1 MRGRRR
7 RCRLPIK
14 RSREA
19 TIETL
24 ATKPVDGRILDVY
37 DGLPASERR
46 LADVVL
52 ACQGDLASYSASE
65 LAERAGVSKA
75 TTSRLFQRLGYARFT
90 DARREA
96 REGGAPWGSPLS
108 IETEHEIPNGP
119 GDFLSAHLARD
130 LRNLG
135 RTFESLRPEA
145 IEEAA
150 GLLAGAR
157 CVRVIGFRNSHAL
170 AHYAR
175 SVLTT
180 VKPDVRLAPGS
191 ALEVA
196 EDLAGLSAGDAVLA
210 IGLRR
215 RPQLFR
221 RLLALLHRRG
231 VPVVMVT
238 DPTASTATRYATV
251 VLRCHNWG
259 SSMFDSCASAIS
271 VLNLLCSRTAARLDD
286 DARDRLLVIEDIHRE
301 LDDLISGS
309 GSSTGSPRRA

>member
-1 MRGRRR
+1 M
-7 RCRLPIK
+7 
-14 RSREA
+14 
-19 TIETL
+19 IETL
-24 ATKPVDGRILDVY
+24 ATKPVEGRILDVY

-96 REGGAPWGSPLS
+96 RGAGVPWGSPLS
-108 IETEHEIPNGP
+108 IGATEARPVGS
-119 GDFLSAHLARD
+119 GDILSAHLTRD
-130 LRNLG
+130 VQNLG
-135 RTFESLRPEA
+135 RTFESLRPEVV
-145 IEEAA
+145 EAA
-150 GLLAGAR
+150 VGRLVVAR
-157 CVRVIGFRNSHAL
+157 CVWIIGFRNSHAL
-170 AHYAR
+170 AHYAH
-175 SVLTT
+175 SVLAT
-180 VKPDVRLAPGS
+180 VKPDVRLVPGS

-196 EDLAGLSAGDAVLA
+196 EDLAGLSDRDVVLA

-221 RLLALLHRRG
+221 RLLALIHRRG
-231 VPVVMVT
+231 VPIVMVT

-259 SSMFDSCASAIS
+259 SSMFDSYASAIS
-271 VLNLLCSRTAARLDD
+271 VLNLLCARTAAGLDTA
-286 DARDRLLVIEDIHRE
+286 ARDRLAVIEDIHCE
-301 LDDLISGS
+301 LDDLVSGS
-309 GSSTGSPRRA
+309 GGRPV

>member
-1 MRGRRR
+1 M
-7 RCRLPIK
+7 
-14 RSREA
+14 
-19 TIETL
+19 IETL
-24 ATKPVDGRILDVY
+24 ATKPVEGRILDVY

-96 REGGAPWGSPLS
+96 RGAGVPWGSPLS
-108 IETEHEIPNGP
+108 IGATEARPVGS
-119 GDFLSAHLARD
+119 GDILSAHLTRD
-130 LRNLG
+130 VQNLG
-135 RTFESLRPEA
+135 RTFESLRPEVV
-145 IEEAA
+145 EEAVGRLVA
-150 GLLAGAR
+150 AR
-157 CVRVIGFRNSHAL
+157 CVWIIGFRNSHAL
-170 AHYAR
+170 AHYAH
-175 SVLTT
+175 SVLAT
-180 VKPDVRLAPGS
+180 VKPDVRLVPGS

-196 EDLAGLSAGDAVLA
+196 EDLAGLSGRDAVLA

-221 RLLALLHRRG
+221 RLLALIHRRG
-231 VPVVMVT
+231 VPIVMVT

-259 SSMFDSCASAIS
+259 SSMFDSYASAIS
-271 VLNLLCSRTAARLDD
+271 VLNLLCARTAAGLDTA
-286 DARDRLLVIEDIHRE
+286 ARDRLAVIEDIHCE
-301 LDDLISGS
+301 LDDLVSGS
-309 GSSTGSPRRA
+309 GGRPV

>member
-1 MRGRRR
+1 M
-7 RCRLPIK
+7 
-14 RSREA
+14 S
-19 TIETL
+19 ETP
-24 ATKPVDGRILDVY
+24 ARKPVEDRILDIY

-46 LADVVL
+46 LADIVL

-96 REGGAPWGSPLS
+96 RGAGVPWGSPLS
-108 IETEHEIPNGP
+108 IDSENRGSIDP
-119 GDFLSAHLARD
+119 GNSLSAHLTRD
-130 LRNLG
+130 LQNLG
-135 RTFESLRPEA
+135 RTFESLRPET
-145 IEEAA
+145 IEQAV
-150 GLLAGAR
+150 GLLAEAR
-157 CVRVIGFRNSHAL
+157 SVRVVGFRNSHAL

-196 EDLAGLSAGDAVLA
+196 EDLAGLSAEAAVLA

-221 RLLALLHRRG
+221 RVLALLHQRG

-259 SSMFDSCASAIS
+259 SAMFDSYASAIS
-271 VLNLLCSRTAARLDD
+271 VLNLLCSRIAARLGPA
-286 DARDRLLVIEDIHRE
+286 ARDRLAVIEHIHRD
-301 LDDLISGS
+301 LDDLVSGS
-309 GSSTGSPRRA
+309 GDRGIPPA

>member
-1 MRGRRR
+1 M
-7 RCRLPIK
+7 
-14 RSREA
+14 
-19 TIETL
+19 IETL
-24 ATKPVDGRILDVY
+24 ATKPVEGRILDVY

-96 REGGAPWGSPLS
+96 RGAGVPWGSPLS
-108 IETEHEIPNGP
+108 IDAAPANPVGS
-119 GDFLSAHLARD
+119 GNFLSAHLTRD
-130 LRNLG
+130 IQNLG
-135 RTFESLRPEA
+135 RTFESLRPEVV
-145 IEEAA
+145 EEAV
-150 GLLAGAR
+150 GRLAAAR
-157 CVRVIGFRNSHAL
+157 GVWIIGFRNSHAL
-170 AHYAR
+170 AHYAH
-175 SVLTT
+175 SVLAT
-180 VKPDVRLAPGS
+180 VKPDVRLVPGS

-196 EDLAGLSAGDAVLA
+196 EDLAGLSGRDAVLA

-221 RLLALLHRRG
+221 RLLALIHRRG
-231 VPVVMVT
+231 VPIVMVT

-259 SSMFDSCASAIS
+259 SSMFDSYASAIS
-271 VLNLLCSRTAARLDD
+271 VLNLLCARTAARLDSA
-286 DARDRLLVIEDIHRE
+286 ARDRLAVIEDIHRE
-301 LDDLISGS
+301 LDDLVSGS
-309 GSSTGSPRRA
+309 GDRPI

>member
-1 MRGRRR
+1 M
-7 RCRLPIK
+7 
-14 RSREA
+14 
-19 TIETL
+19 IETL
-24 ATKPVDGRILDVY
+24 ATKPVESRILDVY

-96 REGGAPWGSPLS
+96 RGAGVPWGSPLS
-108 IETEHEIPNGP
+108 IGATEARPVGS
-119 GDFLSAHLARD
+119 GDILSAHLTRD
-130 LRNLG
+130 VQNLG
-135 RTFESLRPEA
+135 RTFESLRPEVV
-145 IEEAA
+145 EAA
-150 GLLAGAR
+150 VGRLVAAR
-157 CVRVIGFRNSHAL
+157 CVWIIGFRNSHAL
-170 AHYAR
+170 AHYAH
-175 SVLTT
+175 SVLAT
-180 VKPDVRLAPGS
+180 VKPDVRLVPGS

-196 EDLAGLSAGDAVLA
+196 EDLAGLSDRDVVLA

-221 RLLALLHRRG
+221 RLLALIHRRG
-231 VPVVMVT
+231 VPIVMVT

-259 SSMFDSCASAIS
+259 SSMFDSYASAIS
-271 VLNLLCSRTAARLDD
+271 VLNLLCARTAAGLDTA
-286 DARDRLLVIEDIHRE
+286 ARDRLAVIEDIHCE
-301 LDDLISGS
+301 LDDLVSGS
-309 GSSTGSPRRA
+309 GGRPV

>member
-1 MRGRRR
+1 M
-7 RCRLPIK
+7 
-14 RSREA
+14 
-19 TIETL
+19 IETL
-24 ATKPVDGRILDVY
+24 ATKPVESRILDVY

-96 REGGAPWGSPLS
+96 RGAGVPWGSPLS
-108 IETEHEIPNGP
+108 IGATEARPVGS
-119 GDFLSAHLARD
+119 GDILSAHLTRD
-130 LRNLG
+130 VQNLG
-135 RTFESLRPEA
+135 RTFESLRPEVV
-145 IEEAA
+145 EAA
-150 GLLAGAR
+150 VGRLVVAR
-157 CVRVIGFRNSHAL
+157 CVWIIGFRNSHAL
-170 AHYAR
+170 AHYAH
-175 SVLTT
+175 SVLAT
-180 VKPDVRLAPGS
+180 VKPDVRLVPGS

-196 EDLAGLSAGDAVLA
+196 EDLAGLSDRDVVLA

-221 RLLALLHRRG
+221 RLLALIHRRG
-231 VPVVMVT
+231 VPIVMVT

-259 SSMFDSCASAIS
+259 SSMFDSYASAIS
-271 VLNLLCSRTAARLDD
+271 VLNLLCARTAAGLDTA
-286 DARDRLLVIEDIHRE
+286 ARDRLAVIEDIHCE
-301 LDDLISGS
+301 LDDLVSGS
-309 GSSTGSPRRA
+309 GGRPV

>member
-1 MRGRRR
+1 M
-7 RCRLPIK
+7 
-14 RSREA
+14 
-19 TIETL
+19 IETP
-24 ATKPVDGRILDVY
+24 ARKPVESRILDVY
-37 DGLPASERR
+37 DGLPVSERR

-65 LAERAGVSKA
+65 LAEQAGVSKA

-90 DARREA
+90 DARRDA
-96 REGGAPWGSPLS
+96 RGAGVPWGSPLS
-108 IETEHEIPNGP
+108 IGSGDRSPLDP
-119 GDFLSAHLARD
+119 GDSLSAHLTRD
-130 LRNLG
+130 LQNLG

-145 IEEAA
+145 IEQAA

-157 CVRVIGFRNSHAL
+157 CVRVVGFRNSHAL

-196 EDLAGLSAGDAVLA
+196 EDLAGLSAEDAVLA

-221 RLLALLHRRG
+221 RVLALLHRRG
-231 VPVVMVT
+231 VPIVMVT
-238 DPTASTATRYATV
+238 DPTASTATRHATV

-259 SSMFDSCASAIS
+259 SSMFDSYASAIS
-271 VLNLLCSRTAARLDD
+271 VLNLLCSRTTARLGPA
-286 DARDRLLVIEDIHRE
+286 ARDRLAVIEDIHRE
-301 LDDLISGS
+301 LDDLVSGS
-309 GSSTGSPRRA
+309 GGSTGSPLRG

>member
-1 MRGRRR
+1 M
-7 RCRLPIK
+7 
-14 RSREA
+14 
-19 TIETL
+19 IETP
-24 ATKPVDGRILDVY
+24 ARKPVEGRILDIY
-37 DGLPASERR
+37 DGLPISERR

-96 REGGAPWGSPLS
+96 RGAGVPWGSPLS
-108 IETEHEIPNGP
+108 IESEERSPLDP
-119 GDFLSAHLARD
+119 GNSLSAHLARD
-130 LRNLG
+130 LQNLG
-135 RTFESLRPEA
+135 RTFQFLRPEA
-145 IEEAA
+145 VDEAV
-150 GLLAGAR
+150 GLLAEAR
-157 CVRVIGFRNSHAL
+157 SVRVVGFRNSHAL

-180 VKPDVRLAPGS
+180 VKPDVRLVPGS

-196 EDLAGLSAGDAVLA
+196 EDVAGLSDRDAVLA

-231 VPVVMVT
+231 VPIVMVT

-259 SSMFDSCASAIS
+259 SSMFDSYASAIS
-271 VLNLLCSRTAARLDD
+271 VLNFLCSRTAARLGPA
-286 DARDRLLVIEDIHRE
+286 ARDRLAVIEDIHRE
-301 LDDLISGS
+301 LDDLVSGA
-309 GSSTGSPRRA
+309 GDTGGRRR

>member
-1 MRGRRR
+1 M
-7 RCRLPIK
+7 
-14 RSREA
+14 
-19 TIETL
+19 IETL
-24 ATKPVDGRILDVY
+24 ATKPVEGRILDVY

-96 REGGAPWGSPLS
+96 RGAGVPWGSPLS
-108 IETEHEIPNGP
+108 IGATEARPVGS
-119 GDFLSAHLARD
+119 GDILSAHLTRD
-130 LRNLG
+130 VQNLG
-135 RTFESLRPEA
+135 RTFESLRPEVV
-145 IEEAA
+145 EEAVGRLVA
-150 GLLAGAR
+150 AR
-157 CVRVIGFRNSHAL
+157 CVWIIGFRNSHAL
-170 AHYAR
+170 AHYAH
-175 SVLTT
+175 SVLAT
-180 VKPDVRLAPGS
+180 VKPDVRLVPGS

-196 EDLAGLSAGDAVLA
+196 EDLAGLSDRDVVLA

-221 RLLALLHRRG
+221 RLLALIHRRG
-231 VPVVMVT
+231 VPIVMVT

-259 SSMFDSCASAIS
+259 SSMFDSYASAIS
-271 VLNLLCSRTAARLDD
+271 VLNLLCARTAAGLDTA
-286 DARDRLLVIEDIHRE
+286 ARDRLAVIEDIHCE
-301 LDDLISGS
+301 LDDLVSGS
-309 GSSTGSPRRA
+309 GGRPV